1 MFITDCL
8 SPLHSLTV
16 VKPTDTIAHALEEMK
31 KGKLLSMPV
40 INEDGTYFGTLSK
53 RSLFERFEQDHA
65 DKTFTEFTQL
75 PLADG
80 VDQNLKPL
88 TTEHLYEDALP
99 IIVRYPFVPI
109 VDENNR
115 FLGIIKRKDMELVLE
130 SVFGMGVKGT
140 RITLTRFEGKG
151 VLREISSILT
161 EHKSN
166 VISCVSFDSKH
177 SGVRRILVKF
187 KTEDNLIDIIQ
198 ELENHGFAV
207 TSVHES

>member
-1 MFITDCL
+1 
-8 SPLHSLTV
+8 
-16 VKPTDTIAHALEEMK
+16 
-31 KGKLLSMPV
+31 
-40 INEDGTYFGTLSK
+40 
-53 RSLFERFEQDHA
+53 
-65 DKTFTEFTQL
+65 
-75 PLADG
+75 
-80 VDQNLKPL
+80 
-88 TTEHLYEDALP
+88 
-99 IIVRYPFVPI
+99 
-109 VDENNR
+109 
-115 FLGIIKRKDMELVLE
+115 
-130 SVFGMGVKGT
+130 MGVKGT

>member
-8 SPLHSLTV
+8 SPLSSLTV
-16 VKPTDTIAHALEEMK
+16 VKPSDSIAHALKQMSTY
-31 KGKLLSMPV
+31 KLLSMPV
-40 INEDGTYFGTLSK
+40 VNEDGTYYGTLSK
-53 RSLFERFEQDHA
+53 RSLFEMYEH
-65 DKTFTEFTQL
+65 KYTGLTFDDFTQL

-80 VDQNLKPL
+80 VDPNLLAL

-109 VDENNR
+109 VDENNK

-140 RITLTRFEGKG
+140 RMLLTHFEGKG
-151 VLREISSILT
+151 ILREISSILT
-161 EHKSN
+161 DHEAN
-166 VISCVSFDSKH
+166 VISCVSFDSRH

-187 KTEDNLIDIIQ
+187 KSTDNVEEIKQDF
-198 ELENHGFAV
+198 ENHGFTV
-207 TSVHES
+207 TSIHE